1 MSGTGEALEM
11 IHLNTAGQGRMPDA
25 VRTVLTECV
34 RLEDRF
40 GPHELEERVGDLVH
54 GEVHQRLERLLN
66 TPDGHTELFTGGAAA
81 FDALLSGL
89 TLGRRDRIWTT
100 PYESAAHLA
109 TLRSVRD
116 RTRCRL
122 EVVPLRPDGDL
133 DLEWMTTHIDDSV
146 ALVSVTH
153 VPANRGIVNPVE
165 DIGRLLAPYR
175 CLYAV
180 DAAYSL
186 GQLPVDTSSIGCH
199 LLTGDGWR
207 FLRGPRSVG
216 FAYVA
221 PRLREELSRADSGD
235 EAPRTAA
242 FASPIPATAAV
253 AAFASVLAHHA
264 ENPAPPYDDLVPA
277 LRSAVVAVAGMELLA
292 PGRRHSAMLAFHH
305 PELSAAL
312 IRRGLAER
320 GVAVR
325 KTVAEQTPLLARP
338 RSGTTALCASVHNG
352 NTQQDIADFAEA
364 LAAVVADARSGHAF
378 PRTDTAR
385 VALVGS

>member
-1 MSGTGEALEM
+1 M
-11 IHLNTAGQGRMPDA
+11 IHLNTAGQGRMPEA

-81 FDALLSGL
+81 FEALVSGL

-122 EVVPLRPDGDL
+122 EVVPLLPDGDL
-133 DLEWMTTHIDDSV
+133 DLDWMTTHIDDSV

-153 VPANRGIVNPVE
+153 VPATRGIVNPVE

-186 GQLPVDTSSIGCH
+186 GQLPVDVSRIGCH

-221 PRLREELSRADSGD
+221 SRLREELSRADPGD
-235 EAPRTAA
+235 EVPRTAVLT
-242 FASPIPATAAV
+242 PPVPEPVPATAAV
-253 AAFASVLAHHA
+253 AAFSTALAHHA
-264 ENPAPPYDDLVPA
+264 ETPAPPYDELVPA
-277 LRSAVVAVAGMELLA
+277 LRSAVEAVPGTGLLA
-292 PGRRHSAMLAFHH
+292 PGRRHSAVLAFHH
-305 PELSAAL
+305 PQMSAAL

-320 GVAVR
+320 GVAVW
-325 KTVAEQTPLLARP
+325 KTVAEQTPLLV
-338 RSGTTALCASVHNG
+338 RSRCGATALRASVHDG

-364 LAAVVADARSGHAF
+364 LAEVVAVEARPRHAF
-378 PRTDTAR
+378 PRRDTAR
-385 VALVGS
+385 VVLVGG

>member
-1 MSGTGEALEM
+1 MSGTGEGLEM
-11 IHLNTAGQGRMPDA
+11 IHLNTAGQGRMPDP

-34 RLEDRF
+34 RVEDRF

-81 FDALLSGL
+81 FDALVSGL
-89 TLGRRDRIWTT
+89 ALGKRDRVWTT

-133 DLEWMTTHIDDSV
+133 DLDWMSAHIDDSV
-146 ALVSVTH
+146 ALVSVPH
-153 VPANRGIVNPVE
+153 VPANRGIVNPVA
-165 DIGRLLAPYR
+165 DIGRLLAPHR

-186 GQLPVDTSSIGCH
+186 GQLPVDIADIGCH

-216 FAYVA
+216 FAYVSA
-221 PRLREELSRADSGD
+221 RLRDALSRAEVAD
-235 EAPRTAA
+235 EAPRAA
-242 FASPIPATAAV
+242 ALASPVPTTAAV
-253 AAFASVLAHHA
+253 AAFASVLSHRAA
-264 ENPAPPYDDLVPA
+264 RPALSYEGLIPA
-277 LRSAVVAVAGMELLA
+277 LRGAVAGVAGVELLA
-292 PGRRHSAMLAFHH
+292 PGRRPSAMLAFHH

-325 KTVAEQTPLLARP
+325 KTVADETPLLARHATATP
-338 RSGTTALCASVHNG
+338 ALCVSLDEG
-352 NTQQDIADFAEA
+352 TTQQDIDDFAEA
-364 LAAVVADARSGHAF
+364 LAAVVAEIRPRRDV
-378 PRTDTAR
+378 PRTDPAR
-385 VALVGS
+385 IALVGS